1 MGVNNFLIPDDEYT
15 FETDMSIP
23 EKERI
28 ERASEEL
35 TGGKVSEFNIE
46 DILTAPLDMA
56 AMEKRKA
63 EMGSKGD
70 SLSEERKKLQSIFK
84 DTDIANSYYDVDEN
98 GNTILGYE
106 EVIENGVKVK
116 KPIIQQKVMDW
127 EMELQIE
134 VKLDPSLIGK
144 KDSLGL
150 SPLERKRFDKLKALN
165 KINGVPRTDE
175 EIIAKV
181 RQKSD
186 LDSTIIPDMMV
197 HFVTEKEDEMD
208 DLTNNDRNLI
218 KKLRHQG
225 FYMEPETISGIKKS
239 LRLASKDRTIH
250 AKNIFMYLT
259 QKGLDLR
266 QADED
271 AMPVYGDMYRK
282 ERRPSIPLL
291 MEATIEDM
299 EEIMY
304 DKIRSNHEDKVE
316 AESEV
321 WMLKKS
327 PEARKNLIKYFSDN
341 GEKFFSLDDFRKMG
355 VYFRFYGLH
364 QEDSVYFNP
373 GYVID
378 PKAIKKK
385 YMKELFQE
393 FEDNTGYSFID
404 VYKYHWENV
413 LKIKE
418 SEESVPVADTEALEY
433 DEDKP
438 EIISDIVDDSYSDIE
453 FE

>member
-35 TGGKVSEFNIE
+35 TGGTVSEFNIE
-46 DILTAPLDMA
+46 DILTAPLDMS

-282 ERRPSIPLL
+282 EIRPSIPLL

-373 GYVID
+373 GYVVD

-393 FEDNTGYSFID
+393 FEDNTGYSFVD
-404 VYKYHWENV
+404 VYKYHWEKV

-418 SEESVPVADTEALEY
+418 SEESVPVPDTEALEY
-433 DEDKP
+433 DEAKP